1 MTRVETSPAGQL
13 GVARSLTGDAPASQ
27 PVPLRSVG
35 MWALIVTF
43 CVVPFILVLA
53 ISFGQKIEGAAWRWA
68 FTGENYVRFFVGADW
83 PESTTFLYLNR
94 LWYSLYYA
102 VIASVIAVLTA
113 FPFTYILT
121 RLPRRAQSRWLVF
134 LLATMSLSEV
144 FIVMGWDI
152 LLSNRSGLPMVL
164 RETGVTAWLKDVGL
178 FAQLREWGLA
188 NPRDVKF
195 KTSVLATVLTMS
207 YLVWPYA
214 VILLYPALSRL
225 DQSMVEAARTM
236 GASPWTVIRTVVL
249 PTVRMPLIG
258 TLFLLFVFL
267 LGSYVTVT
275 VFADPSKQTLAVSV
289 YEAVRGSTLN
299 APFGAAQAVILLIT
313 GAICLALGQVLVS
326 KTGAKA

>member
-1 MTRVETSPAGQL
+1 MSSIDTSPTLAP
-13 GVARSLTGDAPASQ
+13 VAAKTTPQSAVRLSSL
-27 PVPLRSVG
+27 VLWPLVI
-35 MWALIVTF
+35 LF
-43 CVVPFILVLA
+43 CVVPFVLVLV
-53 ISFGQKIEGAAWRWA
+53 ISFGHKIEGAAWVWA
-68 FTGENYVRFFVGADW
+68 FSSENYIRFFVGADW
-83 PESTTFLYLNR
+83 PNSTTFLYLNR

-102 VIASVIAVLTA
+102 VIASVIAVITA
-113 FPFTYILT
+113 FPFTYFMT
-121 RLPRRAQSRWLVF
+121 RMSRVAQSRWLVF

-164 RETGVTAWLKDVGL
+164 RETGITGWLKDIGW
-178 FAQLREWGLA
+178 FTQLREWGLA

-195 KTSVLATVLTMS
+195 KTSVVATVLTMS

-214 VILLYPALSRL
+214 VILMYPALSRL

-236 GASPWTVIRTVVL
+236 GASPWKVVRTVVL

-258 TLFLLFVFL
+258 TVFLLFVFL
-267 LGSYVTVT
+267 LGTYVTVT

-299 APFGAAQAVILLIT
+299 APFGAAQAIILLIT
-313 GAICLALGQVLVS
+313 GALCLWIGQMLVNR
-326 KTGAKA
+326 TGGKS